1 MFSPS
6 TEHFVHG
13 DDVVSSVP
21 CKVVVFYDDAHSQER
36 VVKLSDHLVPQFWED
51 FEFEIS
57 WWKVNFITNPIFNG
71 SIAKE
76 LVEADIIVFAL
87 SPDYEMTLE
96 FKGSLESLMGHRINN
111 SGLLAMV
118 LSDNNSPPQARYF
131 KIHKYLSTLAMTNQ
145 MDYLSEWE
153 TLRDTGKA
161 GFASKTMNPTDAS
174 LAIEG
179 QHWGINE

>member
-6 TEHFVHG
+6 TEHSVH
-13 DDVVSSVP
+13 DDVGVSSEP

-36 VVKLSDHLVPQFWED
+36 VVKLSDQLVPQFWED

-96 FKGSLESLMGHRINN
+96 FKGSLESLMGHRIDNP
-111 SGLLAMV
+111 GLLVMA

-131 KIHKYLSTLAMTNQ
+131 KIHKYLSTLAMKSQ
-145 MDYLSEWE
+145 MDFLSEWE
-153 TLRDTGKA
+153 ANRETRKA
-161 GFASKTMNPTDAS
+161 GFASCS
-174 LAIEG
+174 LGETA
-179 QHWGINE
+179 